1 MKARLR
7 MTTPT
12 QLVLRALLE
21 DLQGRHYGLQL
32 CARTGLLSGTVYPI
46 LMRLE
51 QAGWVTSSW
60 EDPDEHAKSGHPRRR
75 YYWITEDGAEQA
87 RIALA
92 QVDQRRKG
100 RAAASLGLAPGV
112 PGVLS

>member
-1 MKARLR
+1 MKTSLR

-21 DLQGRHYGLQL
+21 DLQATHYGLQL
-32 CARTGLLSGTVYPI
+32 CARTRLLSGTVYPI

-51 QAGWVTSSW
+51 QVGWVTSSW
-60 EDPDEHAKSGHPRRR
+60 EDPDEHAESGRPRRR
-75 YYWITEDGAEQA
+75 YYRITEDGAEQA

-92 QVDQRRKG
+92 RVDQGRTS
-100 RAAASLGLAPGV
+100 RAAGGLGLAPGM